1 MNIDNIPTSY
11 RGGTYDPSQSQMSYL
26 NYDINAT
33 TGSLSTEYFDLNSE
47 NYLDPPLPTW
57 ANKLCVYMSSDNI
70 LPDETEITI
79 DLQKS
84 VKDAGLVSQE
94 NPITDNQVAITIIN
108 ASPPSSGDKT
118 SLNLKILFSELGGG
132 SIENNI
138 VLLAGQASSF
148 IFLGKLGSWSGKNL
162 FFTPYIIN
170 VK

>member
-1 MNIDNIPTSY
+1 MSIDNIPTSY
-11 RGGTYDPSQSQMSYL
+11 QGGNYNPSQSEMTYL

-57 ANKLCVYMSSDNI
+57 ANKLCVYMSSDNS

-79 DLQKS
+79 YLDKS
-84 VKDAGLVSQE
+84 VEDAGLYSQE

-108 ASPPSSGDKT
+108 ASPA
-118 SLNLKILFSELGGG
+118 GGG
-132 SIENNI
+132 TYSPLKLRIFFYTASTADNI
-138 VLLAGQASSF
+138 VLLQGEASSF
-148 IFLGKLGSWSGKNL
+148 IFLGKLGRSSR
-162 FFTPYIIN
+162 PYIIN

>member
-1 MNIDNIPTSY
+1 MSIDNIPTSY

-108 ASPPSSGDKT
+108 ASPPTAGRLT
-118 SLNLKILFSELGGG
+118 SFNLKILFSAPSEAGYYD
-132 SIENNI
+132 NI
-138 VLLAGQASSF
+138 VLLAGEASSF
-148 IFLGKLGSWSGKNL
+148 IFLGKLGSWSGKDP
-162 FFTPYIIN
+162 FFIPYIIN